1 MSSLHVQFQFSFQR
15 WQKSGADIALG
26 GCNQGCQMVPKIPIW
41 VHFVRAWEWKML
53 AYFMGISNNFVILWS
68 FGTFFHVLVY

>member
-26 GCNQGCQMVPKIPIW
+26 GCNQGCQMVPKNP
-41 VHFVRAWEWKML
+41 KL
-53 AYFMGISNNFVILWS
+53 
-68 FGTFFHVLVY
+68 GTFCKGLGMENVGIFYGHFK